1 MAIEVAKYQFQSW
14 VRKGIATQISQTD
27 TLGSPGT
34 PIPAGERA
42 SVPIGVSINYAPQ
55 APKEFALI
63 GPGDI
68 IGIHRDMVVRTEPRD
83 GNLSFEPNY
92 LAFIEFYDEDFPWR
106 YTPAKPD
113 GERLRPWVV
122 LLVLKTDEFT
132 RDDRRLPLPV
142 VTVESANALPR
153 SDETWLFAHAHFE
166 QAIPPNELTS
176 LELYLKS
183 LQAAITT
190 DPDKLYSRLM
200 SPRHLDPNTAYHAF
214 LVPAFECGRLAGLGR
229 PNTGI
234 PAQQP
239 AWDGT
244 SGVELPFYY
253 DWSFS
258 TGEKVDFES
267 LVELIEPRVLDPRI
281 GVRSMDCSHPGFV
294 LVDPQGRERP
304 VPPGTEPGLPA
315 ALPPVQGLEGALK
328 TDRTKSVPD
337 AFTPNAFQDE
347 LQVLVNLPEAIQ
359 TDTTVQ
365 ANPILGVDIDEE
377 FLKDPVVTLPFYGQN
392 HARQHKTDKVLL
404 DVAKTGWYHDLNR
417 DPRTRVPAAFG
428 TLVIQKNQ
436 EKLMH
441 RAWQQVQRVYEANRK
456 IRNVQFI
463 LQVSTRYTSQFF
475 SVLAPAQL
483 LALTSAVHAKVLG
496 SPTTIHQQIRNSPL
510 RAPVFGSAFRRLVRP
525 AGKLAQ
531 RLSTAGTPLHFGN
544 LVESVNSGCIK
555 PAPPR
560 DVPAGLPSVDQIVS
574 DIGPGALPD
583 WLRWLMTHRTLA
595 LVIALVLLI
604 IMGFATGAWITCVAI
619 AAAAIGAHAWLTAL
633 ERRGTAASMLTDPVK
648 AAEIIESLTPRP
660 DFSVALPGETTAP
673 SPTPGPQPDGDSVEA
688 ARFRSATLQLQSRL
702 AIRPPPPAPL
712 VELKIEEAH
721 LKLKTAIDPK
731 VSFSRRLASQVKL
744 PDLSLD
750 TPEEIVDVM
759 AHPDFEDAT
768 YAHLRDIN
776 KELLIPNLDLIPP
789 NTISLLETNPKFI
802 ESYLV
807 GLNHEMARELLWRE
821 YPSDLRGSYFR
832 QFWEVKGIS
841 NPETPVDA
849 EQLKDVTKLHTW
861 PAASLLGAHKPP
873 PPVTADVQPGEK
885 QLVLVIRGELLK
897 RYPNTVIY
905 AQKAI
910 DDGKGN
916 RVIFDRDMTLD
927 QFAKQLKFPLFRAEI
942 DPDLRFFGFDLT
954 LDKARGDVESND
966 FKNDKLGWF
975 FVIQEVPGE
984 ARFGMDIH
992 YEPKQDTNNNPADDP
1007 LDTWN
1012 NLAWNS
1018 FGDTEPLFVSRTP
1031 APSLPRPGP
1040 DIGAHAWGRN
1050 AAEMAYILFQTP
1062 AMVAVHASEMLEKA
1076 ND

>member
-27 TLGSPGT
+27 TLGNPDT

-42 SVPIGVSINYAPQ
+42 SVPIGVSINSTPQ
-55 APKEFALI
+55 DPKAFALI
-63 GPGDI
+63 GPGDL
-68 IGIHRDMVVRTEPRD
+68 IGIHRDMVVRTEPRN

-113 GERLRPWVV
+113 GEKLRPWVV

-142 VTVESANALPR
+142 VTVKTKNALPR

-166 QAIPPNELTS
+166 RAIPPSELSS

-200 SPRHLDPNTAYHAF
+200 SPRHLEPNTAYHAF

-229 PNTGI
+229 PNAGI

-239 AWDGT
+239 SWNGT

-267 LVELIEPRVLDPRI
+267 LVELIEPRVLDPCI

-294 LVDPQGRERP
+294 LVDSQGRERP

-328 TDRTKSVPD
+328 TDRTKSVPEV
-337 AFTPNAFQDE
+337 FTPNAFQDE
-347 LQVLVNLPEAIQ
+347 LQVLVNLPETIQ
-359 TDTTVQ
+359 ADTT
-365 ANPILGVDIDEE
+365 APPGTDED

-392 HARQHKTDKVLL
+392 HARQHKTDQVLL

-436 EKLMH
+436 EKLMQ

-456 IRNVQFI
+456 IRNVQFT

-475 SVLAPAQL
+475 SAVAPAQL
-483 LALTSAVHAKVLG
+483 IALTSAVHAKVLG
-496 SPTTIHQQIRNSPL
+496 SPTTIRQQICNSPL
-510 RAPVFGSAFRRLVRP
+510 RAPVFGSAFRRLARP

-531 RLSTAGTPLHFGN
+531 RLSMAGSPLQFDN
-544 LVESVNSGCIK
+544 LVESVNSGRIK

-560 DVPAGLPSVDQIVS
+560 GVPEGLPSVDQIALE
-574 DIGPGALPD
+574 IGPGALPD
-583 WLRWLMTHRTLA
+583 WLRWLMAYRTLA
-595 LVIALVLLI
+595 LVIALVLL
-604 IMGFATGAWITCVAI
+604 MVVGFATDAWITYALI
-619 AAAAIGAHAWLTAL
+619 AAVAIGAHAWLAAL
-633 ERRGTAASMLTDPVK
+633 ERADIAASMLTDPVK
-648 AAEIIESLTPRP
+648 AAEIIASLPPQPHFNVT
-660 DFSVALPGETTAP
+660 LPGETTAP
-673 SPTPGPQPDGDSVEA
+673 TPTPGPQPDGDSVEA
-688 ARFRSATLQLQSRL
+688 ARFRSATLQLQTRL

-712 VELKIEEAH
+712 VELKISDAH
-721 LKLKTAIDPK
+721 LKLLTAIDPK
-731 VSFSRRLASQVKL
+731 ISFPRRLASQVKL
-744 PDLSLD
+744 HDLSLD

-768 YAHLRDIN
+768 YTHLRDIN

-821 YPSDLRGSYFR
+821 YPTDLRGSYFR

-841 NPETPVDA
+841 NPDTPADA

-861 PAASLLGAHKPP
+861 PATSLLGTHKPP

-916 RVIFDRDMTLD
+916 RVIFDKDMTPD
-927 QFAKQLKFPLFRAEI
+927 QYAKQIKFPLFRAEI

-954 LDKARGDVESND
+954 IGKARGIVESND

-984 ARFGMDIH
+984 PRFGMDTK
-992 YEPKQDTNNNPADDP
+992 YEPTQDTNNNPADDP

-1018 FGDTEPLFVSRTP
+1018 FGTTEPLFVSRTP

-1040 DIGAHAWGRN
+1040 DIVAHLWGRN

-1062 AMVAVHASEMLEKA
+1062 AMVAVHASEMLENA
-1076 ND
+1076 NA